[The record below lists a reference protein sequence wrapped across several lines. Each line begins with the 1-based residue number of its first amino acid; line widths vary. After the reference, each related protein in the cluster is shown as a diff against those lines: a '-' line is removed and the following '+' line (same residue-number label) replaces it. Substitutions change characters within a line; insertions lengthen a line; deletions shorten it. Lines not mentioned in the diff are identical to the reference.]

1 MDEIN
6 KAVSGGAF
14 VDSLKRNNA
23 QIRADRADA
32 IAEMAK
38 LKFRRALE
46 DLEIEIN
53 TMERERE
60 NMLDMSP
67 TNSMSLVLA
76 SDFKA
81 DEYVS
86 KELKLAVALYN
97 AKIKLSEGKN
107 RFNYLFGGE

>member
-1 MDEIN
+1 MDEN
-6 KAVSGGAF
+6 KKAVNGAF

-32 IAEMAK
+32 ISEMAN
-38 LKFRRALE
+38 LKYRRALE

-67 TNSMSLVLA
+67 TNATSLVLA

-81 DEYVS
+81 DDYVD
-86 KELKLAVALYN
+86 KDLKLGVAIYN
-97 AKIKLSEGKN
+97 AKLKLEQG
-107 RFNYLFGGE
+107 RARYEYLFGGK